1 MLCTLCVH
9 IFFCKFTHDSNLNA
23 SGRRNNNSLPHEV
36 YNIHSAVAH
45 LLKRGERLFHVVVLF
60 LWLHLCLKPVIQ
72 THTFNEYINQMHD
85 SRVSWPNVIDVF
97 CNSHT
102 TSPLQLLLFPS
113 RPLELP
119 KIVWKTWQTRFW
131 NCKTAWTHDKISS
144 INLTQRMQNY
154 AGEHFRLSSQLFSF
168 VCYSVLFAFFSISYF
183 SLG

>member
-1 MLCTLCVH
+1 MYVLCTLCVH

-23 SGRRNNNSLPHEV
+23 SARRNNNSLPHEV

-60 LWLHLCLKPVIQ
+60 LWLHLCLKLVIQ

-102 TSPLQLLLFPS
+102 TSPLQPS
-113 RPLELP
+113 
-119 KIVWKTWQTRFW
+119 
-131 NCKTAWTHDKISS
+131 
-144 INLTQRMQNY
+144 
-154 AGEHFRLSSQLFSF
+154 FSF
-168 VCYSVLFAFFSISYF
+168 HLALLSCQKLFEKLGKPDFEIAKQHEHMMKSVR
-183 SLG
+183 